1 MSVSSFFYVVV
12 YYLDTT
18 LPESSL
24 LFKIESSN
32 LKQLVLIVFFIA
44 GIYLSIYIYIYIY
57 IYIIT

>member
-32 LKQLVLIVFFIA
+32 LKQLVLIVFF
-44 GIYLSIYIYIYIY
+44 YCWNLSIYIYIYI
-57 IYIIT
+57 